1 MPSSTNANGV
11 TFTTGGGDGTTGT
24 LTVTFDAATQA
35 SISGAPG
42 LVGGTDVEFL
52 TGGSA
57 GTIAGLLGTVDY
69 VVGPGVSESFSTGLL
84 SLGETSN
91 FYVGGTLDLTGSTIG
106 ALSGTNVYVYGGTLT
121 SDSAAVVSALS
132 GSTITVLD
140 GGVVNG
146 TGNNL
151 LSALTGATIAFGAHG
166 GTIAA
171 DATSSGAVINLL
183 SGLTVTGFNSG
194 ADKIDF
200 TNATSNTVDSYTIS
214 SSGGN
219 STMSF
224 YSGTGGHGTLLGE
237 ATVQTT
243 SQLTDGTFSVGQSG
257 PLTITQDTVGTG
269 FTVGAAT
276 STLVCYVTGTR
287 IVTTRG
293 DVAVEDLT
301 VGDLAVTALGAARPI
316 TWIGQKRIE
325 APSREQWPVRV
336 LAGAFGEGLP
346 RRDLFLSPGHAV
358 CVSVMDEVFAPI
370 DHLINGATIAQVEVP
385 EVTYWH
391 VELESHDVLLAEG
404 LPAESYMDCG
414 NRAWFGREHGR
425 LQAVDAERDPTANY
439 ARPFVDRGPVVDAI
453 RQRLT
458 ARAEFLGWTR
468 TADMDLHL
476 LVDGRRFEPE
486 IDGDLARFIFPAEA
500 KTAALVSKTF
510 VPAGR
515 SPSGDRRT
523 LGVRLDALRISDG
536 MRLSRDVP
544 LQSLDGVHPEE
555 AAARQPWRWTNG
567 RLELPAELWA
577 GANSQVF
584 LTLTHKPQAAWAW
597 VAPQV
602 PLAANMVRAA

>member
-1 MPSSTNANGV
+1 MAIDTFTGGATSANDWATLGNWSANALPGSTDTADMTNPSGSSTSLGEIFSGNYTIGDLQLQSGFSLSIQGSLTVQNADTVTSTGSVVVSSTGSLTDNNAGNTDLVYVQGGTFTDTNANSADTVNMSDGG
-11 TFTTGGGDGTTGT
+11 TFVFSTNVGSFGNATFGGGVQTM
-24 LTVTFDAATQA
+24 LP
-35 SISGAPG
+35 GA
-42 LVGGTDVEFL
+42 
-52 TGGSA
+52 
-57 GTIAGLLGTVDY
+57 TVD
-69 VVGPGVSESFSTGLL
+69 VI
-84 SLGETSN
+84 N
-91 FYVGGTLDLTGSTIG
+91 
-106 ALSGTNVYVYGGTLT
+106 
-121 SDSAAVVSALS
+121 
-132 GSTITVLD
+132 
-140 GGVVNG
+140 
-146 TGNNL
+146 
-151 LSALTGATIAFGAHG
+151 
-166 GTIAA
+166 
-171 DATSSGAVINLL
+171 SSGASTSGFSIAGNQLQLDFGGGLESINLNFASTNMTDL
-183 SGLTVTGFNSG
+183 SV
-194 ADKIDF
+194 
-200 TNATSNTVDSYTIS
+200 
-214 SSGGN
+214 
-219 STMSF
+219 
-224 YSGTGGHGTLLGE
+224 
-237 ATVQTT
+237 TT
-243 SQLTDGTFSVGQSG
+243 SPTNPSEFV
-257 PLTITQDTVGTG
+257 ITVC
-269 FTVGAAT
+269 FT
-276 STLVCYVTGTR
+276 SGTR
-287 IVTTRG
+287 ISTTRG
-293 DVAVEDLT
+293 GVAVEDLA
-301 VGDLAVTALGAARPI
+301 VGDLAVTASGEARPI
-316 TWIGQKRIE
+316 CWIGRKRVE
-325 APSREQWPVRV
+325 RPRRDGWPVRV
-336 LAGAFGEGLP
+336 MAGAFGENRP
-346 RRDLFLSPGHAV
+346 ARDLFLSSGHAV
-358 CVSVMDEVFAPI
+358 CVDVLGEVFVPI
-370 DHLINGATIAQVEVP
+370 EQLINGATIARVEVP

-414 NRAWFGREHGR
+414 NRTWFGRDHGR
-425 LQAVDAERDPTANY
+425 LQAVDPGRDPTANY
-439 ARPFVDRGPVVDAI
+439 ARPFVDRGPVVEAI

-555 AAARQPWRWTNG
+555 AAARQPWRWTDG

>member
-1 MPSSTNANGV
+1 MPDTYQSYDITLS
-11 TFTTGGGDGTTGT
+11 GGG
-24 LTVTFDAATQA
+24 
-35 SISGAPG
+35 
-42 LVGGTDVEFL
+42 
-52 TGGSA
+52 
-57 GTIAGLLGTVDY
+57 
-69 VVGPGVSESFSTGLL
+69 
-84 SLGETSN
+84 N
-91 FYVGGTLDLTGSTIG
+91 TLDLT
-106 ALSGTNVYVYGGTLT
+106 
-121 SDSAAVVSALS
+121 
-132 GSTITVLD
+132 ITVD
-140 GGVVNG
+140 
-146 TGNNL
+146 
-151 LSALTGATIAFGAHG
+151 LSQT
-166 GTIAA
+166 
-171 DATSSGAVINLL
+171 
-183 SGLTVTGFNSG
+183 
-194 ADKIDF
+194 DKIDTVWSDNSGHPVTAVSGTF
-200 TNATSNTVDSYTIS
+200 NGLAITGLIATNGYL
-214 SSGGN
+214 GN
-219 STMSF
+219 DNLYVAGAQPLD
-224 YSGTGGHGTLLGE
+224 YSGISFTTGTGASKVDYNLFYHVGNGDNGWTLDTGNAGKPSHLI
-237 ATVQTT
+237 
-243 SQLTDGTFSVGQSG
+243 SNGTFS
-257 PLTITQDTVGTG
+257 ITTVC
-269 FTVGAAT
+269 F
-276 STLVCYVTGTR
+276 VTGTL
-287 IVTTRG
+287 IETTRG
-293 DVAVEDLT
+293 QIAVEDLAI
-301 VGDLAVTALGAARPI
+301 GDLAVTASGAARPI
-316 TWIGQKRIE
+316 TWIGQRTIR
-325 APSREQWPVRV
+325 APMPAEQPVRV
-336 LAGAFGEGLP
+336 MAGAFGEGLP